1 MKFLRIL
8 PETWAKTSW
17 LFSSLTLN
25 MALGNVSRTVAMT
38 SIASSFD
45 NQCPLLPAAVVTG
58 YSIELSFGPSDVNL
72 SLLAHRAD
80 WNPLL
85 GMNKLKAES

>member
-1 MKFLRIL
+1 
-8 PETWAKTSW
+8 

-45 NQCPLLPAAVVTG
+45 NQCPLLALTRLCVLALARLYPLDQ
-58 YSIELSFGPSDVNL
+58 SIATRSE
-72 SLLAHRAD
+72 SLPQLR
-80 WNPLL
+80 
-85 GMNKLKAES
+85 